1 MEEEKKGKLG
11 IPEGK
16 DGDNHGGRES
26 EAYIWQN
33 LQAQVTCATS
43 DEAIWPKSLSDTGEC
58 RLLFYILGKLFSTY
72 PRQDND

>member
-26 EAYIWQN
+26 EAS
-33 LQAQVTCATS
+33 TTGR
-43 DEAIWPKSLSDTGEC
+43 EAYKASNQ
-58 RLLFYILGKLFSTY
+58 LFTHLRNIGFALVPNY
-72 PRQDND
+72 